1 MDSNRPLFEELPL
14 REGDPPWSAWGLY
27 DPDDQLGT
35 LNLLTPEVVVEAG
48 REIRTGRRIGLDLP
62 IDYLGKPSHGRQ
74 GLNHKVIWKS
84 PRSVHDDEIAF
95 NTQVRRHSL
104 SLVQELTFELCRSQ
118 RNGTASAI
126 SATILNACGT
136 TG

>member
-1 MDSNRPLFEELPL
+1 MGSHRPLFEELPL

-27 DPDDQLGT
+27 GPDDQLGT

-48 REIRTGRRIGLDLP
+48 REIRTGQRIGLDLP

-95 NTQVRRHSL
+95 NTQVR
-104 SLVQELTFELCRSQ
+104 
-118 RNGTASAI
+118 
-126 SATILNACGT
+126 
-136 TG
+136 